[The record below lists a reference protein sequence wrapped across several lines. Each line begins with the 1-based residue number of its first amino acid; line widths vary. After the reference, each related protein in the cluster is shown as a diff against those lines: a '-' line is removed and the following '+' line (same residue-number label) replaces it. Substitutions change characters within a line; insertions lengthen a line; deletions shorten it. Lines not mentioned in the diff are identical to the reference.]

1 MTKVEAKLLFDLNE
15 LGIDGSD
22 RFIERAKDV
31 LLGGNEESLNEAL
44 ESDEYNS
51 GYVFPIIFESDDSSL
66 AEPFGYIKENADK
79 IKSLLTEFG
88 EDGLG
93 VKLDLMY
100 VNYIEQGEE
109 FCSSEDTYLPSS
121 YLKML
126 GEIGIDISLCITNL
140 DCAL

>member
-51 GYVFPIIFESDDSSL
+51 SYVFPIIFESNDASL
-66 AEPFGYIKENADK
+66 GEPLGYIKENADK
-79 IKSLLTEFG
+79 IKKLLDEFG
-88 EDGLG
+88 EDGPS

-100 VNYIEQGEE
+100 VNYIEEDEE
-109 FCSSEDTYLPSS
+109 FYSSEDTYLPSS
-121 YLKML
+121 CLKML
-126 GEIGIDISLCITNL
+126 GEIGIDISLSFTNL
-140 DCAL
+140 DCG